1 MKIALMSLAHPRAI
15 DHAERLLGRPDVEL
29 LLADPLEEGDP
40 VGEMRGYELAEHFE
54 VELVGS
60 YDEMFAW
67 GPDAV
72 IVCEKPSRR
81 AAAVKMAAEHGVHVL
96 VEQPLALTVS
106 EALEAVQA
114 CADAGVKLQ
123 VVAPLRFSR
132 AVEAARKAI
141 ASGAVG
147 EVLGITAT
155 HTSKLPLTER
165 AWFGE
170 AAEGGC
176 IGEHLAPVIDVASLL
191 TDRDLATV
199 GADVYVTTNRIVHGA
214 SDGLEVPTGALVDVV
229 PHDGPITAVDCSWT
243 IPDTAPT
250 DRELTV
256 QVMGS
261 EGTIDVEPYAQH
273 LAGFERASA
282 KSFWIP
288 FGTDFLAAALDEFLG
303 LVDGTVSEGR
313 AGAEIALQ
321 GARIVE
327 TALYSATTPGIEQV
341 LADDAPRGESE
352 ENSVP
357 VGETEAETDAE
368 VDAEAEEEALSLA
381 EQEEREEE
389 LAAEPEE
396 ETAAADSAEV
406 AAQAD
411 PEAAEE
417 ATEEDGDAR
426 EE

>member
-29 LLADPLEEGDP
+29 LLADPLEEGDA

-72 IVCEKPSRR
+72 IICEKPSRR

-96 VEQPLALTVS
+96 VEQPLALSVS
-106 EALEAVQA
+106 EAREAVQA
-114 CADAGVKLQ
+114 CAEAGVKLQ

-191 TDRDLATV
+191 TGRDLAAV

-214 SDGLEVPTGALVDVV
+214 SDGLDVPTGALVDVV
-229 PHDGPITAVDCSWT
+229 PQDGPITAVDCSWT

-321 GARIVE
+321 GARIAE

-341 LADDAPRGESE
+341 LADDAPRGGNE
-352 ENSVP
+352 EETVP
-357 VGETEAETDAE
+357 AEDSMLEAETEAEADSLSPE
-368 VDAEAEEEALSLA
+368 DAEASAEENE
-381 EQEEREEE
+381 
-389 LAAEPEE
+389 
-396 ETAAADSAEV
+396 ADSTMAER
-406 AAQAD
+406 
-411 PEAAEE
+411 PE
-417 ATEEDGDAR
+417 TDEEDADVR
-426 EE
+426 ED